1 MGIVEVQ
8 EMIRKMQIT
17 HWVVM
22 LANMM
27 FCLSVAILTTRLIGR
42 VRRERDST
50 CDQIRREDRTEI
62 CRLRKIIRADEDMMR
77 DHKAQI
83 TDRDETIDS
92 QANEINTL
100 VSAVVERDSKLNGLT
115 GTIEQ
120 HQNTISVLRKQID
133 IKADAIRSYLLQ
145 QTQCDTQISTLQT
158 AIKESDAAYETLRM
172 EYDQLHAAHKLLK
185 HDRDMTTSELTAMTL
200 SRDRLLEVIKLRDEK
215 IDKLVARTNELNA
228 QIDGLKYKFET
239 RGGQSPDLNTAWHM
253 KETPVDTKQK
263 YLLDDTPLDDSGSGV
278 RDSRPY
284 GE

>member
-1 MGIVEVQ
+1 MNALWTIAWQ
-8 EMIRKMQIT
+8 R
-17 HWVVM
+17 
-22 LANMM
+22 N
-27 FCLSVAILTTRLIGR
+27 
-42 VRRERDST
+42 RRIAQREHDSI
-50 CDQIRREDRTEI
+50 CDQISRDGRAEIDRLEQVIQMHERRNLEHEERI
-62 CRLRKIIRADEDMMR
+62 ADL
-77 DHKAQI
+77 
-83 TDRDETIDS
+83 DEAIDTQWS
-92 QANEINTL
+92 EINTL
-100 VSAVVERDSKLNGLT
+100 VTAVVERDSKLNGLT

-120 HQNTISVLRKQID
+120 HQNTISVLGKQID

-200 SRDRLLEVIKLRDEK
+200 ARDRLLEVIKLRDEK

-278 RDSRPY
+278 IDSQPY